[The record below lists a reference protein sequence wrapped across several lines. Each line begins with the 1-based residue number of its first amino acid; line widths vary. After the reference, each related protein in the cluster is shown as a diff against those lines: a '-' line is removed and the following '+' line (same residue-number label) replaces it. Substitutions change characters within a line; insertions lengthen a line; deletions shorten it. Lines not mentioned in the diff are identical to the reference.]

1 MNVDKLAQRLGEVEN
16 KRIQDRDA
24 KLSNWS
30 RSVLLES
37 MMANK
42 QTIELHKKK
51 KDA

>member
-1 MNVDKLAQRLGEVEN
+1 MNVDKLAQWLAEVEN
-16 KRIQDRDA
+16 KRIQDRDN

-37 MMANK
+37 LMANK
-42 QTIELHKKK
+42 QTVELHKKK